1 MLLQQ
6 EDGHDAQARE
16 IMLTC
21 LLAVCQGHTIQIAH
35 TLAHGLKS
43 AHKYT
48 CVAVY
53 ELLHCFF
60 CLPAPEQ
67 LRRARTVASHIVILA
82 ASSNKQRLL
91 CRAFWD
97 CKASAVSKLH

>member
-21 LLAVCQGHTIQIAH
+21 LLAVCQDHTIQIAH

-53 ELLHCFF
+53 ELLHCF

-67 LRRARTVASHIVILA
+67 LRRARTVACHIVILA
-82 ASSNKQRLL
+82 ASSNKQRLF

>member
-21 LLAVCQGHTIQIAH
+21 LLAVCQDHTIQIAH

-53 ELLHCFF
+53 ELLHCFLSA
-60 CLPAPEQ
+60 CPEQ
-67 LRRARTVASHIVILA
+67 LRRARTVAGHIVILA
-82 ASSNKQRLL
+82 ASSNKQRLF